1 MKRIATVIV
10 LTVIIVAGLLY
21 LGYPWQHARP
31 EPAPS
36 SSNILYNST
45 ANTSSSQGSSEIDV
59 IASRSDVYTV
69 KEYQGIIGVFHNG
82 DRIPYQEI
90 NVEVSS
96 LPAEDQEL
104 LKTGIQVYSK
114 DKLNSV
120 IEDYES

>member
-1 MKRIATVIV
+1 MKRITTVIV

-21 LGYPWQHARP
+21 LGYPWQHGHP
-31 EPAPS
+31 EPTPS

-69 KEYQGIIGVFHNG
+69 KEYQGIIGVFHNA

-96 LPAEDQEL
+96 LPEEDQKL